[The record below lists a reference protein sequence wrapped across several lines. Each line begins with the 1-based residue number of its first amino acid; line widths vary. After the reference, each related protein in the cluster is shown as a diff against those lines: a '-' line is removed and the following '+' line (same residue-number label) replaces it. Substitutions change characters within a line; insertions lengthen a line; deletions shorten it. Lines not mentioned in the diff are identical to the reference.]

1 MVERRDSGLS
11 WPEFLPSETGVDQ
24 FLADNSLEWTLAPGA
39 APTNLPALA
48 DYQTVKPQNQ
58 ERAMSDSANRSESQT
73 GSSLMGTSEL
83 PRLAEEHEQVLPYI
97 LS

>member
-1 MVERRDSGLS
+1 MERRDSGLS

-39 APTNLPALA
+39 APTNLP
-48 DYQTVKPQNQ
+48 QNQ

-83 PRLAEEHEQVLPYI
+83 PRQAEEHEQVLPYI